1 MREIAQEV
9 LNYFQ
14 EGPILFFVIALAAGF
29 TASKTVAYERKG
41 NFFLYLIIGML
52 GCFLGQFAILLFGLN
67 EIIGQ
72 LPKFRILFDFIA
84 AYVGSFVLAAIIHF
98 IRPL

>member
-1 MREIAQEV
+1 MKEMAQEV
-9 LNYFQ
+9 VAYFQ
-14 EGPILFFVIALAAGF
+14 EGPILFLVIALAAGF
-29 TASKTVAYERKG
+29 MASKTVAYERKG
-41 NFFLYLIIGML
+41 NFFLYLIVGML

-72 LPKFRILFDFIA
+72 LPQLRILFDLIA
-84 AYVGSFVLAAIIHF
+84 GYAGSFVLAAIIHF